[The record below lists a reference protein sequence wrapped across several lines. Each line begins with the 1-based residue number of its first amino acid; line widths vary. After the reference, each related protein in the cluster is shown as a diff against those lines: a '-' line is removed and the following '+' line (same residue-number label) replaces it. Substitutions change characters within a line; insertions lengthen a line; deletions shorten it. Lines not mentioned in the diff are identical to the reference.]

1 MISDVRGTRK
11 LARLPDLRHVAAGQ
25 DGEKAGHDEIKLVK
39 AGRNGAMIPRW
50 SAEIETN
57 F

>member
-1 MISDVRGTRK
+1 MK
-11 LARLPDLRHVAAGQ
+11 LA
-25 DGEKAGHDEIKLVK
+25 K